1 MPKDSLKK
9 KTVKGIGWSAVEK
22 FSGQGIQFLV
32 TIIIANILTPKDF
45 GLVGMLAV
53 FISVSQALVDSG
65 FSQALIR
72 TQNRTQ
78 ADNCTVFYFN
88 IAISFFLY
96 GILYLIAP
104 WVADFYNEPQLTQLM
119 RVLCLVVVINSFG
132 AIQRALYTATLNFK
146 TQAKASLIASTLS
159 GIGGIIMAYRGFE
172 VWALVGQQL
181 LNALFCVIL
190 FWWFSKWRPQLI
202 YSWKSFRKLFAFG
215 SNLLLS
221 TLLNTIYNNI
231 YQIVIGKIFSASS
244 LGHFSQAKHICQL
257 PSAHVTGILD
267 RVIYP
272 VLSSIQDDDE
282 KLSSTYR
289 RLLRTSAFIV
299 FPLMCGLAAVSY
311 PLIRI
316 ILGEKWLF
324 AATLMI
330 PLSFALMWNPIH
342 AINLDLLKVK
352 GRSDLFLR
360 LEIIKKCIGAVVL
373 ICSIPFGLLFMCWI
387 RILSS
392 FIALFIN
399 TYYTGKLIHVG
410 FLTQMRDLLPSL
422 ATSLAMFGISFL
434 TTKLFSQVWLQL
446 IVAIIAGGVFYLGM
460 AFLLKYKELSYLQ
473 SIIPIKQRKR

>member
-1 MPKDSLKK
+1 MPKESLKK

-22 FSGQGIQFLV
+22 FSGKGIEFLV
-32 TIIIANILTPKDF
+32 TIVIARILNPKDF

-53 FISVSQALVDSG
+53 FIAVSQALVDSG

-78 ADNCTVFYFN
+78 EDNCTVFYFN
-88 IAISFFLY
+88 IVISTFLY

-104 WVADFYNEPQLTQLM
+104 WVADFYNQPQLQQLM
-119 RVLCLVVVINSFG
+119 RVLCLVVIINSFG
-132 AIQRALYTATLNFK
+132 AIQRTLFTATLNFK
-146 TQAKASLIASTLS
+146 TQAKASLIASIFS
-159 GIGGIIMAYRGFE
+159 GIGGIIMAYQDFG

-190 FWWFSKWRPQLI
+190 FWWYSKWRPQLI

-221 TLLNTIYNNI
+221 TLLNTIYGNI
-231 YQIVIGKIFSASS
+231 YQIVIGKIFSAAS
-244 LGHFSQAKHICQL
+244 LGYVSQAKHFCQL

-272 VLSSIQDDDE
+272 VLSSIQDDDV

-316 ILGEKWLF
+316 VLGEKWLF

-330 PLSFALMWNPIH
+330 PLSFVLMWNPIH

-352 GRSDLFLR
+352 GRSDLFLK
-360 LEIIKKCIGAVVL
+360 LEIIKKCVGIVVL
-373 ICSIPFGLLFMCWI
+373 VVSIPFGLLFMCWI

-422 ATSLAMFGISFL
+422 ATSLSMFGISFL
-434 TTKLFSQVWLQL
+434 TTKLFTQVWLQL
-446 IVAIIAGGVFYLGM
+446 IVATIVGVIFYIGM
-460 AFLLKYKELSYLQ
+460 AYVLKYKELSYLK
-473 SIIPIKQRKR
+473 SIIPRKR

>member
-1 MPKDSLKK
+1 MPKESLKK

-22 FSGQGIQFLV
+22 FSGQGVQFLV
-32 TIIIANILTPKDF
+32 TIVIARILTPKDF

-96 GILYLIAP
+96 AILFFIAP
-104 WVADFYNEPQLTQLM
+104 WVADFYNEPQLLVLM
-119 RVLCLVVVINSFG
+119 RVLCLVVIINSFG

-159 GIGGIIMAYRGFE
+159 GIGGIILAYQGFG

-181 LNALFCVIL
+181 LNAFFCVTL

-202 YSWKSFRKLFAFG
+202 YSWKSFHKLFAFG

-231 YQIVIGKIFSASS
+231 YQIVIGKIFNAAS
-244 LGHFSQAKHICQL
+244 LGHFTQAKHFCQL
-257 PSAHVTGILD
+257 PSSHITGILD

-282 KLSSTYR
+282 KLSSSYR

-311 PLIRI
+311 PLIKI
-316 ILGEKWLF
+316 LLGEKWMF
-324 AATLMI
+324 AATLI
-330 PLSFALMWNPIH
+330 VPLSFSLMWNPIH

-352 GRSDLFLR
+352 GRSDLFLK
-360 LEIIKKCIGAVVL
+360 LEIIKKIFSTIVL
-373 ICSIPFGLLFMCWI
+373 IISIPFGLLFMCWM

-410 FLTQMRDLLPSL
+410 FVPH
-422 ATSLAMFGISFL
+422 GVIS
-434 TTKLFSQVWLQL
+434 
-446 IVAIIAGGVFYLGM
+446 M
-460 AFLLKYKELSYLQ
+460 
-473 SIIPIKQRKR
+473 

>member
-1 MPKDSLKK
+1 MPKESLKK

-32 TIIIANILTPKDF
+32 TIVIARILTPKDF
-45 GLVGMLAV
+45 GLVGMMAV
-53 FISVSQALVDSG
+53 FIAVAQALVDSG

-88 IAISFFLY
+88 IVISTFLY
-96 GILYLIAP
+96 GVLYLIAP
-104 WVADFYNEPQLTQLM
+104 WVADFYHQPQLVQLM

-146 TQAKASLIASTLS
+146 TQAKASLIASVLS
-159 GIGGIIMAYRGFE
+159 GICGIIMAYGGFG

-181 LNALFCVIL
+181 LNALFCVCL

-202 YSWKSFRKLFAFG
+202 YSWKSFRRLFAFG

-221 TLLNTIYNNI
+221 SLINTIYGNI
-231 YQIVIGKIFSASS
+231 YQIVIGKIFSAAS
-244 LGHFSQAKHICQL
+244 LGYVSQAKHICQL

-272 VLSSIQDDDE
+272 VLSSMQDDDE
-282 KLSSTYR
+282 KLSSAYR

-311 PLIRI
+311 PLIKI
-316 ILGEKWLF
+316 VLGEKWLF
-324 AATLMI
+324 SATLMI
-330 PLSFALMWNPIH
+330 PISFALMWNPVH

-360 LEIIKKCIGAVVL
+360 LEIIKKCIGIVVL
-373 ICSIPFGLLFMCWI
+373 VVSIPFGLLFMFWM

-392 FIALFIN
+392 LIALFIN
-399 TYYTGKLIHVG
+399 TYYTGKFIHVN
-410 FLTQMRDLLPSL
+410 FLTQMRDLLPSF
-422 ATSLAMFGISFL
+422 ATSMSMFGISFL
-434 TTKLFSQVWLQL
+434 TTKLFTQVWLQL
-446 IVAIIAGGVFYLGM
+446 IVAIIVGGAFYLGM
-460 AFLLKYKELSYLQ
+460 AYILKFKELSYLK
-473 SIIPIKQRKR
+473 SIIPIKQKKR

>member
-104 WVADFYNEPQLTQLM
+104 WVADFYNEPQLTRLM

-221 TLLNTIYNNI
+221 TLLNTIYGNI

-324 AATLMI
+324 AASLMI

-360 LEIIKKCIGAVVL
+360 LEIIKKCIGTVVL